1 MCYAIVF
8 TEFYFINQVKILSEV
23 EQKKIVDDESQ
34 PILKALKKIVPV
46 SYEVVPI
53 PAVPT
58 LEK

>member
-1 MCYAIVF
+1 MCYCF